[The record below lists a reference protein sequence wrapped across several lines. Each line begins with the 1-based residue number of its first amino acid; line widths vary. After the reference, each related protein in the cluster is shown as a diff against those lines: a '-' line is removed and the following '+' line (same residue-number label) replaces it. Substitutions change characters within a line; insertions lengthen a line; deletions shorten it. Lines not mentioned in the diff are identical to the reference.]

1 MPTGETFFS
10 ILIPSIPPNCWGMTK
25 IITKFFSSHEVF
37 GKHADMLQKKISK
50 QIQLDQGDLQ
60 NFN

>member
-1 MPTGETFFS
+1 M
-10 ILIPSIPPNCWGMTK
+10 IK

-37 GKHADMLQKKISK
+37 GKHVDMLQKKISK

>member
-1 MPTGETFFS
+1 
-10 ILIPSIPPNCWGMTK
+10 MTK

-37 GKHADMLQKKISK
+37 GKHANMLQKKISK